1 MSNSG
6 LAHWADWFGIVT
18 NVVLA
23 ASVIVGAGLALRRWN
38 VAFALTEID
47 SPTYGE
53 VVING
58 VAQPKTTSWRSRLTL
73 VSGAVAHVH
82 RVKLQRRMM
91 GVWVRVKQGVLPH
104 IHMPVSLS
112 TGGGIDI
119 YIVTARDS
127 RDTYRLK
134 IDEYATLRSIT
145 LPFLEAQKQN
155 DFA

>member
-1 MSNSG
+1 MSDDG
-6 LAHWADWFGIVT
+6 TAHWADWFGIAS
-18 NVVLA
+18 NAVLA

-58 VAQPKTTSWRSRLTL
+58 LAQPKTTSWRCRLTL

-82 RVKLQRRMM
+82 RVKLQRRTM
-91 GVWVRVKQGVLPH
+91 GFWTRVKQGALPH

-112 TGGGIDI
+112 TGSGIDI
-119 YIVTARDS
+119 YIVTDRDS

-134 IDEYATLRSIT
+134 VDEYATLRSIT
-145 LPFLEAQKQN
+145 LPFLEPQKQN